1 MITSF
6 RISLTFHLRDNRL
19 QIFLSIYTCNI
30 FRRIRNVIYKH
41 YAKNRQSCSRTRLAL
56 CSRLFAHLPD

>member
-6 RISLTFHLRDNRL
+6 RISPTFYLQDNRL

-30 FRRIRNVIYKH
+30 FRRIPNVIYKH
-41 YAKNRQSCSRTRLAL
+41 YAKKPTKLLAYETRSL
-56 CSRLFAHLPD
+56 